1 MPRRLPGDDRYGRVI
16 GRGQRM
22 MHQSTV
28 KRQAPMVLR
37 GPADGRGDAGRSGP
51 GACGPFASPL
61 ASAWRCRPR
70 TVQQFNAPE
79 RVLGVTG
86 RNGVGTS
93 FLGEDPRLVRAAGV
107 AVGEPPGLHD
117 EVVLVGDGRQA
128 DAWPGV
134 GGHDVPVTAR
144 QDVRVPPMAAAASC
158 GPAAKA
164 GSRLSWEAP
173 TVGARRMISLAW
185 VMMAAGLQQVL
196 AGGQV
201 VRCGRK
207 VPDGWVRARSRTGR
221 NGRRLS
227 LAGARASLAAT
238 TGVPAS
244 HSGTGECLG
253 SWGRSASNRAV
264 VAAMRLSW

>member
-1 MPRRLPGDDRYGRVI
+1 M
-16 GRGQRM
+16 
-22 MHQSTV
+22 
-28 KRQAPMVLR
+28 
-37 GPADGRGDAGRSGP
+37 
-51 GACGPFASPL
+51 
-61 ASAWRCRPR
+61 
-70 TVQQFNAPE
+70 
-79 RVLGVTG
+79 TG

-107 AVGEPPGLHD
+107 RVGEPPGLHD

-185 VMMAAGLQQVL
+185 VMMAAGL
-196 AGGQV
+196 
-201 VRCGRK
+201 
-207 VPDGWVRARSRTGR
+207 
-221 NGRRLS
+221 
-227 LAGARASLAAT
+227 
-238 TGVPAS
+238 
-244 HSGTGECLG
+244 
-253 SWGRSASNRAV
+253 
-264 VAAMRLSW
+264 